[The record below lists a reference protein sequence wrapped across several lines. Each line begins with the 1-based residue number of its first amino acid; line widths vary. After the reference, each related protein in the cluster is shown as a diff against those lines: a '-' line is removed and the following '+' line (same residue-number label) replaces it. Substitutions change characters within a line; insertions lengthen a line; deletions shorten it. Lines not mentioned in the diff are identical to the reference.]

1 MALTIKEI
9 DMSTTVVIGA
19 SSTVT
24 FDGGDCIISASW
36 ASDPGRQDAFCLG
49 SWATSDEHVIYKP
62 QQTISLT
69 LYAPGPTYD
78 TTPSTDC
85 STRGALSASISAQT
99 CDGKESIG
107 AGGNWLVNSYSYSK
121 ASKDV
126 PAQETWSLIR
136 YIGASEILTGDATK
150 RAVEPTFVL
159 RGITQGQSTDEG
171 VTGID
176 FSETFASSKAG
187 NVSAGGTGTAST
199 TTHGIVSSV
208 GGGLNSVSVYG
219 EGSASIP
226 LTPMYI

>member
-1 MALTIKEI
+1 
-9 DMSTTVVIGA
+9 MSTTVVIGA
-19 SSTVT
+19 GSTVS
-24 FDGGDCIISASW
+24 FMGNFCFISASW
-36 ASDPGRQDAFCLG
+36 GADPGRQDAFCLG
-49 SWATSDEHVIYKP
+49 SWSPSEDHIVYKP
-62 QQTISLT
+62 QQTMSLT

-78 TTPSTDC
+78 TNPATSCT
-85 STRGALSASISAQT
+85 TEGAVSASISAAT
-99 CDGKESIG
+99 CEGSDDIG
-107 AGGNWLVNSYSYSK
+107 GSNWQVNSYSYSK

-136 YIGASEILTGDATK
+136 YIGASEILTGTAAS

-159 RGITQGQSTDEG
+159 RGITQGQSTDSA
-171 VTGID
+171 VTGIT
-176 FSETFASSKAG
+176 FSDTFASSKAG